1 MLYMKK
7 NVAVRRNKGG
17 RKENCRIQRPA
28 GVLIAVVLGLL
39 ASVFAFAGPK
49 AESYPKE
56 VNISFVESPFNLQ
69 IMVMKEQGLLEKAFA
84 QKNVAVKW
92 HTITSGAQ
100 QTQAIAA
107 GSLDIAS
114 VVNSTSLI
122 LANAAGNRV
131 EVAAVVSR
139 PKQTFALLTGP
150 NGPRTIQEL
159 RGKTVAGP
167 KGTVLHQ
174 TLIAAL
180 VSEGMSAKDVN
191 FIQMELP
198 EARTALL
205 SGNVDGALQAA
216 ALIIRDMEAG
226 MRVLFTA
233 DGYVTPLLLSA
244 VRPEFA
250 KKYPEL
256 LQIYLDTQKE
266 AYAWIQAHTADA
278 VAIGSK
284 IQQISEVDGMRLY
297 EWSGMASVL
306 EQNDLPALRADV
318 DFLFEQEMITQKVD
332 PATFILPA
340 AFAK

>member
-1 MLYMKK
+1 
-7 NVAVRRNKGG
+7 
-17 RKENCRIQRPA
+17 
-28 GVLIAVVLGLL
+28 
-39 ASVFAFAGPK
+39 
-49 AESYPKE
+49 
-56 VNISFVESPFNLQ
+56 
-69 IMVMKEQGLLEKAFA
+69 MVMKERGLLEKAFA
-84 QKNVAVKW
+84 EKNVAVKW

-100 QTQAIAA
+100 QTQAMAA

-131 EVAAVVSR
+131 EAAAVVSR
-139 PKQTFALLTGP
+139 PKQTFGLVTGP
-150 NGPRTIQEL
+150 KGPQTVREL

-180 VSEGMSAKDVN
+180 VAEGMSARDVN

-198 EARTALL
+198 DARAALL

-216 ALIIRDMEAG
+216 ALIIRDLEAG

-244 VRPEFA
+244 VRPDFA
-250 KKYPEL
+250 KNYPEL

-266 AYAWIQAHTADA
+266 AYSWILANTAEA

-284 IQQISEVDGMRLY
+284 IQQISEEDGMKLY
-297 EWSGMASVL
+297 GWSGMAAVL
-306 EQNDLPALRADV
+306 EPDDLPALRADV
-318 DFLFEQEMITQKVD
+318 DFLFEQEMITQRID
-332 PATFILPA
+332 PADFILPA
-340 AFAK
+340 AFEK

>member
-1 MLYMKK
+1 MRYLKFCIF
-7 NVAVRRNKGG
+7 AVM
-17 RKENCRIQRPA
+17 
-28 GVLIAVVLGLL
+28 GLL
-39 ASVFAFAGPK
+39 VSTLAFAGGAK
-49 AESYPKE
+49 EKYPTE

-84 QKNVAVKW
+84 EKNVAVKW

-100 QTQAIAA
+100 QTQAMAA

-131 EVAAVVSR
+131 EAAAVVSR

-150 NGPRTIQEL
+150 GGPQSVREL

-174 TLIAAL
+174 MLIAAL
-180 VSEGMSAKDVN
+180 VSEGMSASDIN

-198 EARTALL
+198 DARAALL

-216 ALIIRDMEAG
+216 ALIIRGEEAG
-226 MRVLFTA
+226 MKVLFTA
-233 DGYVTPLLLSA
+233 DGYVVPLLLSA
-244 VRPEFA
+244 VRPDFA

-266 AYAWIQAHTADA
+266 AYAWIQANRTAA

-284 IQQISEVDGMRLY
+284 IQQISEADGMRLY

-306 EQNDLPALRADV
+306 EQSDLPALEADV
-318 DFLFEQEMITQKVD
+318 NFLFEQGMITQKINPRD
-332 PATFILPA
+332 FILPA

>member
-1 MLYMKK
+1 MFRLKF
-7 NVAVRRNKGG
+7 
-17 RKENCRIQRPA
+17 CIF
-28 GVLIAVVLGLL
+28 IVVGFFVSSL
-39 ASVFAFAGPK
+39 VFAGASK
-49 AESYPKE
+49 EKYPKE

-84 QKNVAVKW
+84 GKNVTVKW

-100 QTQAIAA
+100 QTQAMAA

-131 EVAAVVSR
+131 DAAAVVSR

-150 NGPRTIQEL
+150 DGPRSVREL
-159 RGKTVAGP
+159 QGKIVAGP

-174 TLIAAL
+174 MLIAAL
-180 VSEGMSAKDVN
+180 AANGMSAADLN
-191 FIQMELP
+191 FIQMDLP

-216 ALIIRDMEAG
+216 ALIIRDQDAG

-244 VRPEFA
+244 VRSAFA
-250 KKYPEL
+250 RDYPEL
-256 LQIYLDTQKE
+256 LQIYTDTQKE
-266 AYAWIQAHTADA
+266 AYEWILANTAEA

-284 IQQISEVDGMRLY
+284 IQQISEADGARLY

-306 EQNDLPALRADV
+306 EQSDLPALEADV
-318 DFLFEQEMITQKVD
+318 DFLFEQGMITQKIN
-332 PATFILPA
+332 PADFILPA
-340 AFAK
+340 AFSK

>member
-1 MLYMKK
+1 MF
-7 NVAVRRNKGG
+7 A
-17 RKENCRIQRPA
+17 
-28 GVLIAVVLGLL
+28 VLGL
-39 ASVFAFAGPK
+39 AVSAPAFSRPQR
-49 AESYPKE
+49 ESYPGE

-69 IMVMKEQGLLEKAFA
+69 IMVMKERGLLEKAFA
-84 QKNVAVKW
+84 EKNVAIKW

-100 QTQAIAA
+100 QTQAMAA

-131 EVAAVVSR
+131 EAAAVVSR
-139 PKQTFALLTGP
+139 PKQSFALLTGP
-150 NGPRTIQEL
+150 DGPRTVREL

-180 VSEGMSAKDVN
+180 VAEGMSANDVN
-191 FIQMELP
+191 FIQMDLP
-198 EARTALL
+198 DARSALL

-216 ALIIRDMEAG
+216 ALIIRDLEAG

-244 VRPEFA
+244 VRPDFA

-266 AYAWIQAHTADA
+266 AYSWILANTAEA
-278 VAIGSK
+278 VAIGSR
-284 IQQISEVDGMRLY
+284 IQQISEEDGMRLY
-297 EWSGMASVL
+297 GWSGMASVL
-306 EQNDLPALRADV
+306 EQSDLPALEADV
-318 DFLFEQEMITQKVD
+318 NFLFEQDMIAQKINVAD
-332 PATFILPA
+332 FILPA
-340 AFAK
+340 AFGR

>member
-1 MLYMKK
+1 MKK
-7 NVAVRRNKGG
+7 FLSAYRNGG
-17 RKENCRIQRPA
+17 ETGIYCTGRWFTGLRLFA
-28 GVLIAVVLGLL
+28 VLGLL
-39 ASVFAFAGPK
+39 VPTLAFGRPQK
-49 AESYPKE
+49 ESYPAE

-69 IMVMKEQGLLEKAFA
+69 IMVMKERGLLEKAFA
-84 QKNVAVKW
+84 EKNVAVTW

-100 QTQAIAA
+100 QTQAMAA

-131 EVAAVVSR
+131 EAAAVVSR

-150 NGPRTIQEL
+150 AGPKTVREL

-174 TLIAAL
+174 MLIAAL
-180 VSEGMSAKDVN
+180 VSEGMNANDVN
-191 FIQMELP
+191 FIQMDLP
-198 EARTALL
+198 DARAALL
-205 SGNVDGALQAA
+205 SGNIDGALQAA
-216 ALIIRDMEAG
+216 ALIIRDQEAG
-226 MRVLFTA
+226 MKVLFTA

-244 VRPEFA
+244 VRPDFA

-266 AYAWIQAHTADA
+266 AYSWILANTAEA

-284 IQQISEVDGMRLY
+284 IQQISEADGMRLY
-297 EWSGMASVL
+297 DWSGMAPVL
-306 EQNDLPALRADV
+306 EQGDLPALEADV
-318 DFLFEQEMITQKVD
+318 NFLFEQDMITGKIN
-332 PATFILPA
+332 PADFILPA
-340 AFAK
+340 AFGK

>member
-1 MLYMKK
+1 M
-7 NVAVRRNKGG
+7 
-17 RKENCRIQRPA
+17 
-28 GVLIAVVLGLL
+28 IAVLGLL
-39 ASVFAFAGPK
+39 VSSLAFARAAREG
-49 AESYPKE
+49 YPRE

-69 IMVMKEQGLLEKAFA
+69 IMVMKEQGLLERAFA
-84 QKNVAVKW
+84 PKNVAVKW

-100 QTQAIAA
+100 QTQAMAA

-131 EVAAVVSR
+131 EAAAVVSR

-150 NGPRTIQEL
+150 GGPQSVREL

-174 TLIAAL
+174 MLIAAL
-180 VSEGMSAKDVN
+180 AAEGMSAADLN
-191 FIQMELP
+191 FIQMDLP
-198 EARTALL
+198 DARAALL

-216 ALIIRDMEAG
+216 ALIIRDQEAG

-233 DGYVTPLLLSA
+233 DSYVIPLLLSA
-244 VRPEFA
+244 VRPAFA
-250 KKYPEL
+250 RNYPDL

-266 AYAWIQAHTADA
+266 AYEWILANTAEA
-278 VAIGSK
+278 VAIGSR
-284 IQQISEVDGMRLY
+284 IQQISAADGTRLY

-306 EQNDLPALRADV
+306 EQGDLPALEADV
-318 DFLFEQEMITQKVD
+318 NFLFEQGMITQRIN
-332 PATFILPA
+332 PADFILPA
-340 AFAK
+340 AFK

>member
-1 MLYMKK
+1 MK
-7 NVAVRRNKGG
+7 NISAARNRDGG
-17 RKENCRIQRPA
+17 MGTYRIKRPA
-28 GVLIAVVLGLL
+28 GWIFAALGLL
-39 ASVFAFAGPK
+39 VSALAFGRPQRDA
-49 AESYPKE
+49 YPSE

-69 IMVMKEQGLLEKAFA
+69 IMVMKERGLLEKVFA
-84 QKNVAVKW
+84 EKNVAVKW

-100 QTQAIAA
+100 QTQAMAA

-131 EVAAVVSR
+131 EAAAVVSR
-139 PKQTFALLTGP
+139 PKQTFGLMTGP
-150 NGPRTIQEL
+150 NGPRTVREL

-180 VSEGMSAKDVN
+180 VAEGMSARDVN

-198 EARTALL
+198 DARAALL

-216 ALIIRDMEAG
+216 ALIIRDLEAG
-226 MRVLFTA
+226 MRILFTA

-244 VRPEFA
+244 VRPDFA

-266 AYAWIQAHTADA
+266 AYSWILANTAEA

-284 IQQISEVDGMRLY
+284 IQQISEEDGMRLY
-297 EWSGMASVL
+297 GWSGMAAVL
-306 EQNDLPALRADV
+306 EPEDLPALRADV
-318 DFLFEQEMITQKVD
+318 DFLFEQEMITQRID
-332 PATFILPA
+332 PADFILPA
-340 AFAK
+340 AFEK